1 MHGFWLVV
9 TIDDKMKVKSMKNDK
24 SAMGTW
30 LAIIVFGIALCGA
43 FYQYQIHGTLRD
55 SSIAINTSMGI
66 ADINN
71 TASAS
76 KDLNETNNTTNQ
88 STLTVPLEKPPFID

>member
-1 MHGFWLVV
+1 MN
-9 TIDDKMKVKSMKNDK
+9 KKSLMR
-24 SAMGTW
+24 

-43 FYQYQIHGTLRD
+43 FYQYQIHGT
-55 SSIAINTSMGI
+55 TSNSPTSVTEI

-71 TASAS
+71 ITSAS

-88 STLTVPLEKPPFID
+88 TTFTVPLEKPPFID